1 MAGPALLFDV
11 ADGRVLYSED
21 ADNQWH
27 PASLTKIMTAYVTFE
42 ALKEGKLTMASK
54 IGCSELASSQAPSK
68 IGLPVGAEMTVE
80 TALQALIVKS
90 ANDVAMM
97 LAEAVSGSQEA
108 FAARMNATAA
118 RLGMTRTKYVN
129 PNGLPAPE
137 QVTTA
142 RDLGKL
148 SAAALRDYPEH
159 AALWSML
166 EVKMGKR
173 RLHTHNGLLTNYAG
187 ADGMKTGFICDSGF
201 NVVAS
206 ATREGHKLIAVV
218 LGEATGGERS
228 TRAANLLE
236 HGFRTI
242 KWKGCSRPRQR
253 HHAHPET
260 PGPPTMRQS
269 VVSYECGTGAA
280 AVARAKKGTD
290 SNTGGAQPKPAKRPN
305 RQRARDNHSAPIG
318 PRHQLSCARD
328 RAAASGRRKLL
339 AGRRRSSGACCSA
352 RARRAGS
359 GRRVRLGATSAA
371 CAGRALGRGLA
382 IRAASAS
389 RARTPTTGVL
399 EAIAVLSRPPK
410 PRCQQSTAPAHRG
423 LPSIPLFAQLLYIRR
438 PPLTVVVGRVRRPV
452 STASAVPSMSPGT
465 QMASGWQFKWTQRPH
480 RERSTPWSPCWRAG
494 MAPGLPMWPSSF
506 PRCTA

>member
-1 MAGPALLFDV
+1 MSARLTTLALGAALAALATPAMAGPALLFDV
-11 ADGRVLYSED
+11 SDGRVLYAED

-242 KWKGCSRPRQR
+242 KWKELFAPQTIDTMPI
-253 HHAHPET
+253 PEDAK
-260 PGPPTMRQS
+260 GPMTMRQS
-269 VVSYECGTGAA
+269 VVSYECGTGGRR
-280 AVARAKKGTD
+280 AVARAKKKGTGQAV
-290 SNTGGAQPKPAKRPN
+290 SEKAGKQPKGPAKK
-305 RQRARDNHSAPIG
+305 AKSAQKATG
-318 PRHQLSCARD
+318 P
-328 RAAASGRRKLL
+328 G
-339 AGRRRSSGACCSA
+339 
-352 RARRAGS
+352 
-359 GRRVRLGATSAA
+359 
-371 CAGRALGRGLA
+371 
-382 IRAASAS
+382 
-389 RARTPTTGVL
+389 
-399 EAIAVLSRPPK
+399 
-410 PRCQQSTAPAHRG
+410 
-423 LPSIPLFAQLLYIRR
+423 
-438 PPLTVVVGRVRRPV
+438 
-452 STASAVPSMSPGT
+452 
-465 QMASGWQFKWTQRPH
+465 
-480 RERSTPWSPCWRAG
+480 
-494 MAPGLPMWPSSF
+494 
-506 PRCTA
+506 